1 MYPIINLLTISVR
14 YSPIYTWLKGNFA
27 PVFSPILQVKGKEKK
42 QAKYSLTLDSKIQ
55 HLINLILISKNRSIF
70 IIVTRIHDN
79 TIRKEGGIFIKFI
92 RHFWSPAM
100 RPFTYFLQNTLYVT
114 LLKVV
119 IVCRMYLT
127 CRSKFNL

>member
-1 MYPIINLLTISVR
+1 MIERQFCTC
-14 YSPIYTWLKGNFA
+14 
-27 PVFSPILQVKGKEKK
+27 VFTDSSSERQRKETSKIL
-42 QAKYSLTLDSKIQ
+42 ADIRLRDSKIQ
-55 HLINLILISKNRSIF
+55 HLVNLILISKNRSIF

-100 RPFTYFLQNTLYVT
+100 RPFTYFLENTLYVT

-127 CRSKFNL
+127 CRWKFNL